1 MQESSISLH
10 DLVPGANARIAV
22 LNQMQHISIRDLLM
36 HVCDLTTIR
45 ANEKWRLL
53 PGNIKSKLEGTF
65 QMYQFPGKGNK
76 PEPVITFKGALQLVM
91 HIPGRKAGEFR
102 AKLAP
107 ILQRVYTGDDSLL
120 EASLDAE
127 EEPDMLQMSF
137 SEAQEY
143 ARWKYPADVEP
154 EQELPLKRKASEPEQ
169 DPPLKR
175 KASEQEDL
183 DFKIRSLDYRTRL
196 LDFKAR
202 CYQLYKEVTK
212 DWDINGRAR
221 TIFQE
226 NYLTLAALDA

>member
-45 ANEKWRLL
+45 ANEKWRLV
-53 PGNIKSKLEGTF
+53 PDIIKSKLEGDT
-65 QMYQFPGKGNK
+65 QLYQFPGKGNK
-76 PEPVITFKGALQLVM
+76 PEPVITFKGALKLVM
-91 HIPGRKAGEFR
+91 HVSGPKAGEFR

-107 ILQRVYTGDDSLL
+107 ILQSVYTKDDSLL
-120 EASLDAE
+120 EASREAE
-127 EEPDMLQMSF
+127 KEPDFRQMSF
-137 SEAQEY
+137 LEAREY
-143 ARWKYPADVEP
+143 ALWKYPADVEP
-154 EQELPLKRKASEPEQ
+154 EQELPLKRKASNH
-169 DPPLKR
+169 
-175 KASEQEDL
+175 EDL

-212 DWDINGRAR
+212 DWEINGRAR